1 MSSIRRPG
9 SCSDM
14 QRPISLTSRRRV
26 CVLMTAALSAL
37 GAALPAA
44 AQTYPGKPIKMIAPY
59 PAGGGVDAVARLI
72 AERLATRLGQP
83 IVVDN
88 KPGAAATIG
97 GEALA
102 KSPPDGYTLMLG
114 SITDYAIAPHVHK
127 ALTFDQR
134 KDFAPVVEV
143 GYGTVVLVVNADFA
157 PRSVKDLIALAKS
170 KPGELSF
177 ASSGIGGLQHLNGE
191 MFKQMAGIEL
201 VHVPYKGTTQLLP
214 DLLAGR
220 VPMAIDSLPAHLPHL
235 KAGRLRALAVA
246 SPVRS
251 AILPEIPTM
260 SEAGLPGYVS
270 ATNYTLF
277 APAGT
282 PKPIIALLNKEVN
295 AVLQS
300 ADIRDKL
307 LSQGIVITGG
317 SVDAIEKQIP
327 KEMDKWAHVV
337 KTSQLKFD

>member
-1 MSSIRRPG
+1 MLSSLKFFGRRAL
-9 SCSDM
+9 C
-14 QRPISLTSRRRV
+14 
-26 CVLMTAALSAL
+26 TALAMGCWGAVAWQEASAQ
-37 GAALPAA
+37 A
-44 AQTYPGKPIKMIAPY
+44 YPSKPLKMIAPY
-59 PAGGGVDAVARLI
+59 PAGGGVDAVARLV
-72 AERLATRLGQP
+72 AERLALRIGQP

-97 GEALA
+97 GDALA
-102 KSPPDGYTLMLG
+102 KSTPDGYTLMVG

-127 ALTFDQR
+127 ALAFDQR
-134 KDFAPVVEV
+134 KDFAPIVEI

-157 PRSVKDLIALAKS
+157 PRSVKELIALAKA

-191 MFKQMAGIEL
+191 MFKQMAGIDL
-201 VHVPYKGTTQLLP
+201 VHVPYKGTSQLLP

-235 KAGRLRALAVA
+235 KTGKVRILAVA
-246 SPVRS
+246 SPTRS
-251 AILPEIPTM
+251 ATLPDIPTM
-260 SEAGLPGYVS
+260 TEAGLPGYVS

-282 PKPIIALLNKEVN
+282 PKSVVALLNKEAN
-295 AVLQS
+295 AVLQMP
-300 ADIRDKL
+300 DVREKL
-307 LSQGIVITGG
+307 QAQGIVITGG
-317 SVDAIEKQIP
+317 SVESVERQIP
-327 KEMDKWAHVV
+327 KEMDKWAQVV